1 MTLAELLREIE
12 RKGKPSAARTYRRHG
27 VTEPTVGLSYADI
40 GALVKR
46 IGVNHG
52 LALALWNTGLHEAR
66 IVATKIADPRKLTKT
81 TLRRWMK
88 VCGNYVV
95 TGAVADAAAN
105 APEALGLA
113 REWASSPREWASTAG
128 WTTIAILAM
137 HAGVDE
143 PLGDELIATIERGI
157 HEAPNRTRY
166 AMNSALIAIGGA
178 MPALRPRALK
188 AARTIGRV
196 EVDHG
201 DTNCKTPDACAMIGK
216 MAAHRARKRPRAAA
230 RH

>member
-12 RKGKPSAARTYRRHG
+12 RKGKPAAARTYRRHG

-128 WTTIAILAM
+128 WTTLAILAM

-143 PLGDELIATIERGI
+143 PLGDELIAHDRARHPRGAQPDALCDEQRA
-157 HEAPNRTRY
+157 HRHRRRHARPASAGARRPPRPSAASRWTTATRTARRRTR
-166 AMNSALIAIGGA
+166 
-178 MPALRPRALK
+178 
-188 AARTIGRV
+188 AR
-196 EVDHG
+196 
-201 DTNCKTPDACAMIGK
+201 
-216 MAAHRARKRPRAAA
+216 
-230 RH
+230 